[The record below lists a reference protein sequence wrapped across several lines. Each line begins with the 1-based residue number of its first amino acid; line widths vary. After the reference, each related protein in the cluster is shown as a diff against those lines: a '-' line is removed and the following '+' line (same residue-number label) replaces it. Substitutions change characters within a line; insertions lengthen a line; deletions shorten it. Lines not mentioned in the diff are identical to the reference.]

1 MTELQQIGGVT
12 GWLRAATL
20 AQVAGKEFSNH
31 SFPEMCAH
39 LLTVTPTCHW
49 LEFLDVAGGVLK
61 EPMGVIKGT
70 VGARNVPGIGL
81 EWDEVAI
88 AKARA

>member
-20 AQVAGKEFSNH
+20 AQVAGKEFSSH